1 MEIFWSW
8 TYLSVI
14 LKTRQLSNTFGW
26 LLGLFYVEVSFL
38 FVCLFVCVLWHVKL
52 CRLFNGKSI
61 LKKQTVLFQ
70 TIQFGISTQF
80 NSQKH
85 FYFKLFSLDKQS
97 EFKNLVKYKY
107 SVPLNVKAFQFR
119 TIQFS
124 VSTIS
129 ISKTVLFQ
137 VI

>member
-14 LKTRQLSNTFGW
+14 QKTRQLTNTFGW
-26 LLGLFYVEVSFL
+26 LLWLFYVEISFL
-38 FVCLFVCVLWHVKL
+38 FVCLFVFYGMSSFVGYLMANQ
-52 CRLFNGKSI
+52 F

-85 FYFKLFSLDKQS
+85 FSFKLFNLDKQS
-97 EFKNLVKYKY
+97 ELKNLVKYKY

-119 TIQFS
+119 RIQFS